1 MTHELIERL
10 GLADCAD
17 ERVDSLPTGRARLV
31 ELGRA
36 LANRPRII
44 LLDEVSSGLNETE
57 TEAMAEVLRGLAD
70 NGIGILLVEHDMS
83 LVMSVC
89 EDIHVLDFGQIIAVG
104 SPEEIQTNERVQEA
118 YLGNDQATHAK
129 VSKRDLPDEEVPL
142 LEVRDISAGY
152 GDFDVVDGV
161 NFSVRTGE
169 VFALLG
175 PNGAGKSTTLKVIA
189 GLLPPSKG
197 TVALCG
203 RAVTGADPDEL
214 ARAGL
219 CLVPEGKG
227 IFPNLTVAENLQ
239 MATFTG
245 TSRDVVEE
253 RAYARFP
260 RLAERRSQVAGTL
273 SGGEQQMLSM
283 ARALATDPS
292 LLLLD
297 ELSMGLAPII
307 VQGLYEQVAEIARE
321 GLSIVVVEQFA
332 HEVLGVADTAAIM
345 LHGRVRRVGQPEQI
359 AEELTEAYL
368 AGSTGS

>member
-1 MTHELIERL
+1 
-10 GLADCAD
+10 
-17 ERVDSLPTGRARLV
+17 
-31 ELGRA
+31 
-36 LANRPRII
+36 
-44 LLDEVSSGLNETE
+44 
-57 TEAMAEVLRGLAD
+57 
-70 NGIGILLVEHDMS
+70 
-83 LVMSVC
+83 
-89 EDIHVLDFGQIIAVG
+89 
-104 SPEEIQTNERVQEA
+104 
-118 YLGNDQATHAK
+118 
-129 VSKRDLPDEEVPL
+129 
-142 LEVRDISAGY
+142 VRDISAGY

-161 NFSVRTGE
+161 DFSVRTGE

-189 GLLPPSKG
+189 GLLPPTSG

-245 TSRDVVEE
+245 TSRADVEE
-253 RAYARFP
+253 RAYSRFP

-283 ARALATDPS
+283 ARALATDPH